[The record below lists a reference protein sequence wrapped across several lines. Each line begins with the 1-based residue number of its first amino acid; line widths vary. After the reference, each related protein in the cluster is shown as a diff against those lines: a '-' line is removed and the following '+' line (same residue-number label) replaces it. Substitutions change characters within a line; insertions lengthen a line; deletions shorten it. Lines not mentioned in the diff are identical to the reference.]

1 MATTP
6 TINPSP
12 TPSVDPNGSPKYQP
26 IPHKH
31 DYSSITG
38 LRFGTNGRVEPVYDS
53 ADVYANNQII
63 ALYTAAT
70 DKAKFTQTPV
80 GPVTVQ
86 AAVQNNDAGSPT
98 SEGEGKKQAD
108 EFLKEGKIT
117 QKEYDTITKDVPASG
132 PGVAPSTQTVK
143 GTDSQTFADT
153 AQFTYDTVL
162 TPGGTTLGA
171 MINKVTFPR
180 TIAQLAECYP
190 GMKAA
195 QVVSNLAALAQNIVE
210 PLKRQFP
217 KAFLTNSYRHGATIG
232 GGQHGTGQACDIQF
246 HGVHSSGYFDIAVWM
261 SKNLPYDQLL
271 LEYLPGKTVWVHVSY
286 AVPGLPN
293 GGISVTQSKPQ
304 NRLATLNGASGGK
317 FTPNLH
323 ADIIENAGINRIV
336 AG

>member
-6 TINPSP
+6 TISPSP
-12 TPSVDPNGSPKYQP
+12 APANDPSGSAVPRTHTHPYTA
-26 IPHKH
+26 
-31 DYSSITG
+31 ITG

-70 DKAKFTQTPV
+70 VKAKFTPNPV

-86 AAVQNNDAGSPT
+86 AAVQNNDAGSPG

-117 QKEYDTITKDVPASG
+117 QKEYDAITKDVPAAG
-132 PGVAPSTQTVK
+132 PGVAPSAQTVK
-143 GTDSQTFADT
+143 GTDSQAFGET

-190 GMKAA
+190 GMKPA

-210 PLKRQFP
+210 PLKKQFP

-246 HGVHSSGYFDIAVWM
+246 HGLHSSGYFDIAVWM

-271 LEYLPGKTVWVHVSY
+271 LEYLPSKTVWIHVSY
-286 AVPGLPN
+286 AIPGLPQ
-293 GGISVTQSKPQ
+293 GGISVTKSKPQ
-304 NRLATLNGASGGK
+304 NRLATLNGGSGGK

>member
-6 TINPSP
+6 TISPSP
-12 TPSVDPNGSPKYQP
+12 APANDPSGSAVPKVHTHPYTA
-26 IPHKH
+26 
-31 DYSSITG
+31 ITG
-38 LRFGTNGRVEPVYDS
+38 LRFGSNGRVEPVYDA

-70 DKAKFTQTPV
+70 DKAKFAQTPV
-80 GPVTVQ
+80 GPVTIQ
-86 AAVQNNDAGSPT
+86 TAVQNNETIPAPGN
-98 SEGEGKKQAD
+98 EGEGKKQAD

-117 QKEYDTITKDVPASG
+117 QKEYDTITKEVPAAG
-132 PGVAPSTQTVK
+132 PGVAPPATVAK
-143 GTDSQTFADT
+143 GSASGAFGND

-190 GMKAA
+190 GMKPA
-195 QVVSNLAALAQNIVE
+195 QVVSNLAGLAQNIYE
-210 PLKRQFP
+210 PLKRQYP
-217 KAFLTNSYRHGATIG
+217 KAFMTNSFRHGANIG
-232 GGQHGTGQACDIQF
+232 GGQHGTGQAADFQF
-246 HGVHSSGYFDIAVWM
+246 HGLHSSGYYDVAVWM
-261 SKNLPYDQLL
+261 SKNLPFDQLL
-271 LEYLPGKTVWVHVSY
+271 LEYLPGKTVWIHCSY
-286 AVPGLPN
+286 AIDGLPH
-293 GGISVTQSKPQ
+293 GGISVLKSKGKAST
-304 NRLATLNGASGGK
+304 LATLNGASGGK